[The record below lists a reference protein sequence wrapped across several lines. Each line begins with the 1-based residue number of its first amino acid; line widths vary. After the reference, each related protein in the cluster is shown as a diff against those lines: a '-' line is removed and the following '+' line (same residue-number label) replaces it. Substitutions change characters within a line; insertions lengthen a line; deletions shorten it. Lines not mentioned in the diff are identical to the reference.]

1 MISKPFE
8 LNKERLRKD
17 FNSPKYENR
26 RKEFFATFS
35 EFLRSYKRD
44 KYYEFM
50 NDIQTEVNF
59 FAWFD
64 HYFKPKLLA
73 GRNTNTNNPTIQKEV
88 IKNSLPSS
96 KLPSTDNASLTRQDT
111 KISNITPLNTPP
123 LTLSHAC
130 DNTLAFSPTSPDNVS
145 TRPFLTSLISQNNIT
160 PPNVQ
165 PLTKNHACSTSDNN
179 LLSSVNIHLAT
190 NNQNNIAT
198 KQTLMVINNANQQ
211 DNKDL
216 DKKTNANY

>member
-1 MISKPFE
+1 MHTSQKI
-8 LNKERLRKD
+8 
-17 FNSPKYENR
+17 
-26 RKEFFATFS
+26 
-35 EFLRSYKRD
+35 
-44 KYYEFM
+44 
-50 NDIQTEVNF
+50 
-59 FAWFD
+59 
-64 HYFKPKLLA
+64 
-73 GRNTNTNNPTIQKEV
+73 NTNNAFLQKDLQKEI
-88 IKNSLPSS
+88 IKNSL
-96 KLPSTDNASLTRQDT
+96 LP
-111 KISNITPLNTPP
+111 
-123 LTLSHAC
+123 
-130 DNTLAFSPTSPDNVS
+130 SPDNIS